1 MTGYSVFKKVYDM
14 EPFRMDCIR
23 LNIMQ
28 KRKPMKKICLL
39 IFMVG
44 TLSAQNSILKQFSDQ
59 FADIAEKAN
68 PTVVTI
74 LTEKKVDL
82 SRLHGQLPQDNDF
95 FKFFAPR
102 MPRQREYKS
111 TALGS
116 GVIVNSRK
124 GYVITNNHVVDDMDE
139 ITVRLLDK
147 TEYKATVVGR
157 DPKSDL
163 AVLQIDARGL
173 TDLDFGNSDKLRV
186 GEWVI
191 AVGSPFSANLSHTV
205 TAGIVS
211 AKGRGNIIQGDVYED
226 FIQTDAAINP
236 GNSGGALLNSA
247 GDLIGINTAI
257 YTNSF
262 DRSNKGVGFAIP
274 SNMVKRVMADLIE
287 HGKVLR
293 SWIGVQIQPLDN
305 ASASA
310 MGLKSPDGALVS
322 DVVKD
327 GPAKKAG
334 LKTGDVIIEFNHVQ
348 VKNVDH
354 LRNTVSASKPNKRY
368 DLIVIR
374 DSRKKTLKVTLEEM
388 PGDDAL
394 ATVSRPPA
402 QTNELGIQ
410 VSSLSQSVIREYDI
424 SKGEEGVIVIAVV
437 EGSIAAEAGIRIGDL
452 ITRVGTKKCNSP
464 RGFAALIKETQKK
477 NMIMLHMK
485 RDGVAR
491 YMTLE
496 LDD

>member
-1 MTGYSVFKKVYDM
+1 
-14 EPFRMDCIR
+14 
-23 LNIMQ
+23 
-28 KRKPMKKICLL
+28 
-39 IFMVG
+39 
-44 TLSAQNSILKQFSDQ
+44 
-59 FADIAEKAN
+59 
-68 PTVVTI
+68 
-74 LTEKKVDL
+74 
-82 SRLHGQLPQDNDF
+82 
-95 FKFFAPR
+95 
-102 MPRQREYKS
+102 
-111 TALGS
+111 
-116 GVIVNSRK
+116 
-124 GYVITNNHVVDDMDE
+124 
-139 ITVRLLDK
+139 
-147 TEYKATVVGR
+147 
-157 DPKSDL
+157 
-163 AVLQIDARGL
+163 
-173 TDLDFGNSDKLRV
+173 
-186 GEWVI
+186 
-191 AVGSPFSANLSHTV
+191 
-205 TAGIVS
+205 
-211 AKGRGNIIQGDVYED
+211 
-226 FIQTDAAINP
+226 
-236 GNSGGALLNSA
+236 
-247 GDLIGINTAI
+247 
-257 YTNSF
+257 
-262 DRSNKGVGFAIP
+262 
-274 SNMVKRVMADLIE
+274 MADLIQ

-293 SWIGVQIQPLDN
+293 SWIGVQIQPLNDS
-305 ASASA
+305 SARA

-374 DSRKKTLKVTLEEM
+374 DGRKKTLKVTLEEM

-464 RGFAALIKETQKK
+464 QGFAALIKETQKK
-477 NMIMLHMK
+477 NMVMLHMK

>member
-1 MTGYSVFKKVYDM
+1 M
-14 EPFRMDCIR
+14 EPSTTDCIR
-23 LNIMQ
+23 MNIMKQ
-28 KRKPMKKICLL
+28 RNPMKKIIFLILL
-39 IFMVG
+39 VG
-44 TLSAQNSILKQFSDQ
+44 SISGQNSILKQFSDQ

-68 PTVVTI
+68 PAVVTI

-82 SRLHGQLPQDNDF
+82 GQLHGQLPQDNDF

-274 SNMVKRVMADLIE
+274 SNMVKRVMADLIQ

-293 SWIGVQIQPLDN
+293 SWIGVQIQPLNDS
-305 ASASA
+305 SARA

-374 DSRKKTLKVTLEEM
+374 DGRKKTLKVTLEEM

-477 NMIMLHMK
+477 NMVMLHMK

>member
-1 MTGYSVFKKVYDM
+1 
-14 EPFRMDCIR
+14 
-23 LNIMQ
+23 
-28 KRKPMKKICLL
+28 
-39 IFMVG
+39 
-44 TLSAQNSILKQFSDQ
+44 
-59 FADIAEKAN
+59 
-68 PTVVTI
+68 
-74 LTEKKVDL
+74 
-82 SRLHGQLPQDNDF
+82 
-95 FKFFAPR
+95 

-211 AKGRGNIIQGDVYED
+211 AKSRGNIIQGDVYED

-236 GNSGGALLNSA
+236 GNSGGALLNSS
-247 GDLIGINTAI
+247 GDLVGINTAI

-274 SNMVKRVMADLIE
+274 SNMVKQVMADLIQ

-293 SWIGVQIQPLDN
+293 SWIGVQIQPLNDS
-305 ASASA
+305 SARA

-374 DSRKKTLKVTLEEM
+374 DGRKKTLKVTLEEM

-477 NMIMLHMK
+477 NMVMLHMK

-496 LDD
+496 LND

>member
-1 MTGYSVFKKVYDM
+1 M

-477 NMIMLHMK
+477 NMIML
-485 RDGVAR
+485 
-491 YMTLE
+491 
-496 LDD
+496 

>member
-477 NMIMLHMK
+477 NMVMLHMK

>member
-1 MTGYSVFKKVYDM
+1 M
-14 EPFRMDCIR
+14 EPLTMVCIQGR
-23 LNIMQ
+23 NMNQ
-28 KRKPMKKICLL
+28 RKQMKKLFFM
-39 IFMVG
+39 IFLVG
-44 TLSAQNSILKQFSDQ
+44 MISGQSSILKQFSDQ

-68 PTVVTI
+68 PAVVTI

-82 SRLHGQLPQDNDF
+82 SQLHGQLPQDNDF

-147 TEYKATVVGR
+147 TEYKAMVVGR

-173 TDLDFGNSDKLRV
+173 TDIDFGNSDELRV

-274 SNMVKRVMADLIE
+274 SNMVKRVMADLIQ

-293 SWIGVQIQPLDN
+293 SWIGVQIQPLNDS
-305 ASASA
+305 SARA

-388 PGDDAL
+388 PGDEPL
-394 ATVSRPPA
+394 AIVSQPPA

-410 VSSLSQSVIREYDI
+410 VSSLSQSVVREYDI

-452 ITRVGTKKCNSP
+452 ITRVGTKKCNST
-464 RGFAALIKETQKK
+464 REFAALIKETQKK
-477 NMIMLHMK
+477 NMVMLHMK

-496 LDD
+496 LED

>member
-1 MTGYSVFKKVYDM
+1 
-14 EPFRMDCIR
+14 MDCIR

-274 SNMVKRVMADLIE
+274 SNMVKRVMADLIQ

-293 SWIGVQIQPLDN
+293 SWIGVQIQPLNDS
-305 ASASA
+305 SARA

-374 DSRKKTLKVTLEEM
+374 DGRKKTLKVTLEEM

-394 ATVSRPPA
+394 ATMSRPPA

-477 NMIMLHMK
+477 NMVMLHMK

>member
-1 MTGYSVFKKVYDM
+1 
-14 EPFRMDCIR
+14 
-23 LNIMQ
+23 
-28 KRKPMKKICLL
+28 MKKICLL

-477 NMIMLHMK
+477 NSSAGLGQKPVLKI
-485 RDGVAR
+485 DGFWGLSGR
-491 YMTLE
+491 E
-496 LDD
+496 LIFFWG

>member
-1 MTGYSVFKKVYDM
+1 M

-424 SKGEEGVIVIAVV
+424 SKGEEGVIVIVVV

>member
-1 MTGYSVFKKVYDM
+1 MNGYSVFKKVYDM
-14 EPFRMDCIR
+14 EPSTTDCIR
-23 LNIMQ
+23 MNIMKQ
-28 KRKPMKKICLL
+28 RNSMKKI
-39 IFMVG
+39 IFMILLVG
-44 TLSAQNSILKQFSDQ
+44 SISGQNSILKQFSDQ

-68 PTVVTI
+68 PAVVTI

-82 SRLHGQLPQDNDF
+82 GQVHGQLPQDNDF

-274 SNMVKRVMADLIE
+274 SNMVKRVMADLIQ

-293 SWIGVQIQPLDN
+293 SWIGVQIQPLNDS
-305 ASASA
+305 SARA

-374 DSRKKTLKVTLEEM
+374 DGRKKTLKVTLEEM

-477 NMIMLHMK
+477 NMVMLHMK

>member
-1 MTGYSVFKKVYDM
+1 M
-14 EPFRMDCIR
+14 EPSTTDCIR
-23 LNIMQ
+23 MNIMKQ
-28 KRKPMKKICLL
+28 RNPMKKI
-39 IFMVG
+39 IFMILLVG
-44 TLSAQNSILKQFSDQ
+44 SISGQNSILKQFSDQ

-68 PTVVTI
+68 PAVVTI

-82 SRLHGQLPQDNDF
+82 GQLHGQLPQDNDF

-163 AVLQIDARGL
+163 AVLQIAARGL

-211 AKGRGNIIQGDVYED
+211 AKSRGNIIQGDVYED

-236 GNSGGALLNSA
+236 GNSGGALLNSS
-247 GDLIGINTAI
+247 GDLVGINTAI

-274 SNMVKRVMADLIE
+274 SNMVKQVMADLIQ

-293 SWIGVQIQPLDN
+293 SWIGVQIQPLNDS
-305 ASASA
+305 SARA

-374 DSRKKTLKVTLEEM
+374 DGRKKTLKVTLEEM

-477 NMIMLHMK
+477 NMVMLHMK

-496 LDD
+496 LND

>member
-1 MTGYSVFKKVYDM
+1 M

-310 MGLKSPDGALVS
+310 MGLKSPNGALVS

-394 ATVSRPPA
+394 ATVSQPPA

-477 NMIMLHMK
+477 NMVMLHMK

>member
-1 MTGYSVFKKVYDM
+1 
-14 EPFRMDCIR
+14 
-23 LNIMQ
+23 
-28 KRKPMKKICLL
+28 MKKI
-39 IFMVG
+39 IFMILLVG
-44 TLSAQNSILKQFSDQ
+44 SISGQNSILKQFSDQ

-68 PTVVTI
+68 PAVVTI

-82 SRLHGQLPQDNDF
+82 GQVHGQLPQDNDF

-157 DPKSDL
+157 DPKSDI

-274 SNMVKRVMADLIE
+274 SNMVKRVMADLIQ

-293 SWIGVQIQPLDN
+293 SWIGVQIQPLNDS
-305 ASASA
+305 SARA

-374 DSRKKTLKVTLEEM
+374 DGRKKTLKVTLEEM

-477 NMIMLHMK
+477 NMVMLHMK

-496 LDD
+496 LND

>member
-1 MTGYSVFKKVYDM
+1 M

-394 ATVSRPPA
+394 ATVSQPPA

>member
-1 MTGYSVFKKVYDM
+1 MNGYSVFKKAYDM
-14 EPFRMDCIR
+14 EPSTTDCIR
-23 LNIMQ
+23 MNIIKQ
-28 KRKPMKKICLL
+28 RNPMKKI
-39 IFMVG
+39 IFMILLVG
-44 TLSAQNSILKQFSDQ
+44 SISGQNSILKQFSDQ

-68 PTVVTI
+68 PAVVTI

-82 SRLHGQLPQDNDF
+82 EQLHGQLPQDNDF

-274 SNMVKRVMADLIE
+274 SNMVKQVMADLIQ

-293 SWIGVQIQPLDN
+293 SWIGVQIQPLNDS
-305 ASASA
+305 SARA

-374 DSRKKTLKVTLEEM
+374 DGRKKILKVTLEEM

-477 NMIMLHMK
+477 NMVMLHMK

-496 LDD
+496 LND

>member
-1 MTGYSVFKKVYDM
+1 
-14 EPFRMDCIR
+14 
-23 LNIMQ
+23 
-28 KRKPMKKICLL
+28 MKKICLL

-310 MGLKSPDGALVS
+310 MGLKSPNGALVS

-424 SKGEEGVIVIAVV
+424 SKGEEGVIVIVVV

-477 NMIMLHMK
+477 NMVMLHMK